1 MLVQM
6 LDKFKHT
13 VCSSQPVSL
22 LTQLDTGVRQ
32 TKDDDDGGDNTG
44 GGLDVHESCCGSGGN
59 DRDGHEGDGNDGGDH
74 GDDDDM
80 QLVIAS
86 VRISEKTKLYIYSV
100 VNLCS

>member
-32 TKDDDDGGDNTG
+32 TKDDDDGGGNNG
-44 GGLDVHESCCGSGGN
+44 GDLDVRESCCGSDNN
-59 DRDGHEGDGNDGGDH
+59 DRDGHEGDDHGGGDH
-74 GDDDDM
+74 DEDNM
-80 QLVIAS
+80 QLVITS

-100 VNLCS
+100 VMLCS